1 MGPANA
7 MGRINEIMLKY
18 IGKRILIMIP
28 ILIGISLL
36 VFFILTIMPGDVAV
50 IQIGSSATE
59 ENVALWK
66 EQHGLNDPF
75 FVRYFKY
82 IGGVLRGDFGSS
94 WRTNLDVKM
103 EFSQR
108 ISSTVILSVGALF
121 LVCIIGLPIGIL
133 SAVKQYTMF
142 DYSCILMTLLLTSI
156 PAFWLGLVLMLFI
169 SLQLNLLPST
179 GADTFAH
186 YILPWITLSAT
197 LTAQTIRMARSTML
211 EVIRQ
216 EYIKTAKAKGA
227 RPYQVIIKH
236 ALRNALLPLITVI
249 GLQFGVTI
257 GGTIVTESVFAI
269 PGVGTYLLQAV
280 KQHDVPAVMISVLFI
295 AAVIGVTNLVVDIL
309 YMFVDP
315 RLRTQLMK
323 GRVKG

>member
-1 MGPANA
+1 
-7 MGRINEIMLKY
+7 MLKY

-280 KQHDVPAVMISVLFI
+280 KQHDDQRSGHQVRQVDAFVVFHVCPGHPGIPMPMHSLF
-295 AAVIGVTNLVVDIL
+295 LL
-309 YMFVDP
+309 P
-315 RLRTQLMK
+315 PEP
-323 GRVKG
+323 

>member
-1 MGPANA
+1 
-7 MGRINEIMLKY
+7 MLKY

-50 IQIGSSATE
+50 IQIGSSSTE

>member
-1 MGPANA
+1 
-7 MGRINEIMLKY
+7 MLKY

-50 IQIGSSATE
+50 IQIGTSATAE
-59 ENVALWK
+59 DVALWK

-75 FVRYFKY
+75 LVRFFNYM
-82 IGGVLRGDFGSS
+82 GGVLRGDFGVS
-94 WRTNLDVKM
+94 WRTNMDVKA
-103 EFSQR
+103 EFIQR
-108 ISSTVILSVGALF
+108 IPSTLILSFGSLV
-121 LVCIIGLPIGIL
+121 LVCLIGLPAGIL
-133 SAVKQYTMF
+133 SAVKQYSLF
-142 DYSCILMTLLLTSI
+142 DYSSIFITLLFTSI
-156 PAFWLGLVLMLFI
+156 PSFWLGLMLVLSI
-169 SLQLNLLPST
+169 SLHLDLLPAT

-186 YILPWITLSAT
+186 FILPWITLSAT
-197 LTAQTIRMARSTML
+197 LTAQVIRMARSTML

-227 RPYQVIIKH
+227 LPRQVIFKH

-257 GGTIVTESVFAI
+257 GGTIVTETVFAI

-280 KQHDVPAVMISVLFI
+280 KQQDLPAVMICVLFI
-295 AAVIGVTNLVVDIL
+295 AAVIGITNLVVDVL

-315 RLRTQLMK
+315 RLRTQM
-323 GRVKG
+323 VKG

>member
-1 MGPANA
+1 
-7 MGRINEIMLKY
+7 MLKY

-280 KQHDVPAVMISVLFI
+280 KQHDVPAVMISGLFI

>member
-1 MGPANA
+1 
-7 MGRINEIMLKY
+7 MLKY

-280 KQHDVPAVMISVLFI
+280 KQHDVPAVT
-295 AAVIGVTNLVVDIL
+295 AYN
-309 YMFVDP
+309 
-315 RLRTQLMK
+315 
-323 GRVKG
+323 

>member
-1 MGPANA
+1 
-7 MGRINEIMLKY
+7 
-18 IGKRILIMIP
+18 MIP

>member
-1 MGPANA
+1 
-7 MGRINEIMLKY
+7 MLKY

-50 IQIGSSATE
+50 LQIGSSATE

-156 PAFWLGLVLMLFI
+156 PAFWLGLVLMLFV